1 MRGLSFFSDNRGNY
15 IYKQTR
21 LIMIYIQSTTIEQ
34 RLFVPSNGRKAQ
46 GAVTFKLYN
55 TTERRVECSADVEVK
70 EAGASYLMLTL
81 PEGSETPTA
90 GEYEYR
96 LIDDVGFL
104 AVGVAKV
111 VAPTAQADE
120 YEQIKIYKQ
129 YGRKE

>member
-1 MRGLSFFSDNRGNY
+1 ML
-15 IYKQTR
+15 
-21 LIMIYIQSTTIEQ
+21 YIQSTTIEQ

-46 GAVTFKLYN
+46 GTVTLKLYN
-55 TTERRVECSADVEVK
+55 TTERQVEYSADVEVK
-70 EAGASYLMLTL
+70 DAGASYLMLTL
-81 PEGSETPTA
+81 PEGWETPTA

-111 VAPTAQADE
+111 VAPTTQADE

-129 YGRKE
+129 YGSKE